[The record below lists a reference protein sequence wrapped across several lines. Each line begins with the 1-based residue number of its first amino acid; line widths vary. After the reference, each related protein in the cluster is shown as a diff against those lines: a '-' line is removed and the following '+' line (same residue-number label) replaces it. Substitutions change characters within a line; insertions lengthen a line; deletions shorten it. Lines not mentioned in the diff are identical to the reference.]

1 MEYRDLYFL
10 NIMIKASN
18 FTILLIFSISAT
30 LLLNSCGISNTE
42 VEVSIGEWKSAGL
55 EGVRVFELKEA
66 NGYLYASVG
75 KDGLYRKK
83 LNSNNEWEYLGLSV
97 PDANLGIITSLYD
110 SENNIIYAGAFGSDY
125 SETGVFRSVDDG
137 ESWEAYDHGIAELT
151 GTGRSSIVANLE
163 MTPLEPGVI
172 IAGTTIGLFMKSSEG
187 SEWQYSEGSLIGAW
201 LGIQA
206 LAFNPANPNQIWLG
220 SADDR
225 TTAQLKRSDDH
236 GGSWEL
242 VNIGSVTEFIDV
254 VYDVE
259 IHPENGNI
267 FLCLGS
273 KFAVSND
280 DGKTWSAVANF
291 ENEDGEE
298 FSFGCTSIQINP
310 ANPNEIFLSGS
321 TMFYSKD
328 AGETWEIIPEPDR
341 SSIIDYHVDWEKRI
355 VYASL
360 LNPEMGVYT
369 FNY

>member
-1 MEYRDLYFL
+1 MVTSKSK
-10 NIMIKASN
+10 I
-18 FTILLIFSISAT
+18 ILLLFSVNA
-30 LLLNSCGISNTE
+30 LLLVISCGILNSDDD
-42 VEVSIGEWKSAGL
+42 EVSIGEWKSAGL
-55 EGVRVFELKEA
+55 EGVRVFELKES
-66 NGYLYASVG
+66 NGYLFASAG

-83 LNSNNEWEYLGLSV
+83 LNSNNEWDHLGLSV
-97 PDANLGIITSLYD
+97 PEANFGIITSLYD
-110 SENNIIYAGAFGSDY
+110 AANDITYAGAFGSDY

-163 MTPLEPGVI
+163 MSPLEPGVI

-236 GGSWEL
+236 GDSWEL
-242 VNIGSVTEFIDV
+242 VNIGSVTEFTDV
-254 VYDVE
+254 VHHVE
-259 IHPENGNI
+259 IHPENENI
-267 FLCLGS
+267 YLCLDS
-273 KFAVSND
+273 KFAVSID
-280 DGKTWSAVANF
+280 DGETWAAVNNF

-310 ANPNEIFLSGS
+310 ANPKEIFLSGS

-355 VYASL
+355 VYASV
-360 LNPEMGVYT
+360 LNPDLGVYT
-369 FNY
+369 FNF